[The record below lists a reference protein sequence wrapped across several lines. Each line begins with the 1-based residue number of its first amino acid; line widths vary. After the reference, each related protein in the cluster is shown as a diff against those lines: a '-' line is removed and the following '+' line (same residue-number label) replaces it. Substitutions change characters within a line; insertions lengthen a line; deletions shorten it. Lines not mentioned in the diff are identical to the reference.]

1 MASKHFK
8 NVPDCLILA
17 WFFLSDWWTS
27 SYSPHTCST
36 FVPPCPRFLL
46 NTSLKFLWNSKMLH
60 FKDFL
65 CFLCS
70 IVDKIR
76 VHDIHCFLFLFT
88 FTLRHNFFESGLVQQ
103 VYMLTFTIADEKN
116 MMESSQLEDLGR
128 WWNLRR
134 TYTMQMPWTV
144 V

>member
-1 MASKHFK
+1 
-8 NVPDCLILA
+8 
-17 WFFLSDWWTS
+17 
-27 SYSPHTCST
+27 
-36 FVPPCPRFLL
+36 
-46 NTSLKFLWNSKMLH
+46 MLH

-128 WWNLRR
+128 
-134 TYTMQMPWTV
+134 
-144 V
+144 